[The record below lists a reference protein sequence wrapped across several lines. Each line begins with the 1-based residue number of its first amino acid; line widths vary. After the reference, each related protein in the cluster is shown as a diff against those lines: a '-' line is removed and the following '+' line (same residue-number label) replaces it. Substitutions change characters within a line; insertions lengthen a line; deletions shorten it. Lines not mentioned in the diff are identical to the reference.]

1 MSVEEPDS
9 ALSSSLSAT
18 VEKGEEEEE
27 DRGMEL
33 KLNGR
38 ARSESVSH
46 KGGVE
51 GDEVGERERLEEEE
65 VRLIFVAIFLSHIGG
80 L

>member
-9 ALSSSLSAT
+9 ALSSSLSTT

-38 ARSESVSH
+38 SRSESVSH

-51 GDEVGERERLEEEE
+51 GDEVGERVEEEE
-65 VRLIFVAIFLSHIGG
+65 VRLIFVAIFLSYIGG